1 MRQGEGIVFSSLE
14 TLLKQRSQL
23 ATLKLA
29 KRHVRAR
36 HAGLYQSVYKG
47 RGMDFSESRL
57 YQAGDDVR
65 SIDWRVTARTGKTH
79 TKIFQEEREC
89 PIMVWCDLRPSMFFA
104 TQRCFKSVVA
114 TEVAALLM
122 WKALDESDRAG
133 GFIQTQQ
140 QPIELKPTSNRS
152 SVLHFLRQLAQE
164 TQKPLPDTNQADVLL
179 DSWTRLRRVAQQGT
193 HVFIISDF
201 RQASPQALR
210 QLARIT
216 RHAAI
221 TLISVTDPLEKRL
234 PQKGRLCLTDG
245 KKRVWLGLKQRWLA
259 QYQQRAEGS
268 QQDLQ
273 EFARGYRMPFIQ
285 LSTEQSPHE
294 RIQTLSRGI
303 I

>member
-29 KRHVRAR
+29 QRHIRAR
-36 HAGLYQSVYKG
+36 HAGLYQSMYKG
-47 RGMDFSESRL
+47 RGMDFAESRL

-79 TKIFQEEREC
+79 TKIFQEERER
-89 PIMVWCDLRPSMFFA
+89 PVMVWCDLRPSMFFA
-104 TQRCFKSVVA
+104 TQGRFKSVLA

-140 QPIELKPTSNRS
+140 QHIELKPTSNRS
-152 SVLHFLRQLAQE
+152 SVLHFLRQLAHE
-164 TQKPLPDTNQADVLL
+164 TQQAPAAVDTDVLL

-193 HVFIISDF
+193 HVFIVSDF
-201 RQASPQALR
+201 RQACPQALR

-221 TLISVTDPLEKRL
+221 TLISITDPLEKQL

-245 KKRVWLGLKQRWLA
+245 KKRAWLGLKQRWLV
-259 QYQQRAEGS
+259 QYQQRAQASEQS
-268 QQDLQ
+268 LQ
-273 EFARGYRMPFIQ
+273 EFARGYRMPLIQ
-285 LSTEQSPHE
+285 LSTQQTEHE
-294 RIQTLSRGI
+294 RIQALSRGI
-303 I
+303 L